1 MVTLNSVFKC
11 CYFPDTVQRFMF
23 FLLKM
28 KLISHFK
35 PGDDGVINS
44 RIQRWNKTGALV
56 CLFVELGIYSRH
68 YSEEHSSKRKEEML
82 KVKDLGSNHTYTS
95 KALI

>member
-1 MVTLNSVFKC
+1 MVTFNPVFKC

-28 KLISHFK
+28 VNEAADILKGADMSSFNSLFILFRKKLISHFK

-44 RIQRWNKTGALV
+44 RIQR
-56 CLFVELGIYSRH
+56 
-68 YSEEHSSKRKEEML
+68 
-82 KVKDLGSNHTYTS
+82 
-95 KALI
+95 

>member
-1 MVTLNSVFKC
+1 MISSSFNTLFILFRK
-11 CYFPDTVQRFMF
+11 
-23 FLLKM
+23 

-44 RIQRWNKTGALV
+44 RIQRWNKIGALV
-56 CLFVELGIYSRH
+56 CLFVELGVYSRH

>member
-1 MVTLNSVFKC
+1 MISSSFNSLFILFRK
-11 CYFPDTVQRFMF
+11 
-23 FLLKM
+23 

-56 CLFVELGIYSRH
+56 CLFVVLYFCGNKFYLWSFCSCQSGSRW
-68 YSEEHSSKRKEEML
+68 M
-82 KVKDLGSNHTYTS
+82 
-95 KALI
+95 